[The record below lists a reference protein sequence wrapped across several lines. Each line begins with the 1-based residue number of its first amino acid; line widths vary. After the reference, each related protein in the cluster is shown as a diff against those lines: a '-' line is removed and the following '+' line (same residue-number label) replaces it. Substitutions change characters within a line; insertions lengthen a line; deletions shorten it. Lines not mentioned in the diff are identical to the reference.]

1 MPSCDAR
8 AATPC
13 CYVLLSGADIAA
25 LACML
30 NACIRARP
38 AAVADVG
45 LCHICHV
52 LRHSQDLRAD
62 AARVSLTN
70 TSIRGASEEKDHA
83 TNGVF
88 LTPALWTGP
97 GHHPSHLRSDACSRW
112 CRLVC
117 RVLAW
122 RLASS
127 GAWVPWSGGRATPR
141 AVEQHMEC
149 VAYVYKGTLLVS
161 AR

>member
-97 GHHPSHLRSDACSRW
+97 GHRSV
-112 CRLVC
+112 VC

-122 RLASS
+122 RLASC

-141 AVEQHMEC
+141 AVEQRMEC